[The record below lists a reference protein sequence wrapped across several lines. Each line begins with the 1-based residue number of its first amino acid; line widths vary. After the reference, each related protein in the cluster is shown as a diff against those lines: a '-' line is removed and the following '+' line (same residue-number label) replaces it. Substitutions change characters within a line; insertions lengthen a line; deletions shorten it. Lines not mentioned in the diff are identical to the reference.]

1 VLTRQ
6 RIFPPSH
13 HGTVI
18 GALMMRE
25 IITRYGREGLGFLW
39 LVAEPLMFCLF
50 VLVLWSFIKPEYEH
64 GIRLG
69 AFVMTGY
76 MSMLLIRHVTSS
88 SMAAIQANVG
98 LIYHRQISVLHIY
111 ISRAMLEIL
120 GTSIAFVV
128 VYLILLTLG
137 QVSLPHDMLKILGGW
152 SILAVQST
160 GLAWILA
167 ALALRSD
174 AVERIVPVL
183 QYGLIPVSGAFVMAA
198 WLPQEYRDILLI
210 VPFPHAVEM
219 VRAGVFGEF
228 VPTYYNV
235 SYALFWALGMN
246 LLALLLLARARHHLE
261 AE

>member
-1 VLTRQ
+1 
-6 RIFPPSH
+6 
-13 HGTVI
+13 
-18 GALMMRE
+18 
-25 IITRYGREGLGFLW
+25 
-39 LVAEPLMFCLF
+39 
-50 VLVLWSFIKPEYEH
+50 
-64 GIRLG
+64 
-69 AFVMTGY
+69 
-76 MSMLLIRHVTSS
+76 
-88 SMAAIQANVG
+88 
-98 LIYHRQISVLHIY
+98 
-111 ISRAMLEIL
+111 MLEIL